1 MHVAAKERLAYTVEF
16 ENLPAASATALL
28 VQIHDQL
35 PTEVQWAS
43 VELEEIFFAG
53 QRVAIPP
60 GLSHYAARIP
70 FDGWTWNQAQGW
82 HRGETPLMVDVK
94 AGVDL
99 KTGLLTLNLTCS
111 DTNTGTF
118 PADAYAGFLPP
129 NRPETFYYPT
139 NATDCCGNQWNTN
152 VLVQPGQGYLVYTVK
167 PKASLP
173 TGTVI
178 TNAAQIVFDWNDPID
193 TPVVFNTID
202 AGAPSSAVEA
212 LSSGTTPTFLVN
224 WIGQDDE
231 GGCGI
236 ASYDIYVSADGGD
249 YERWLDRVENTSEW
263 FTGEPGVTYRFYSIA
278 RDWVGN
284 VEAAPVV
291 ADAETQ
297 VPAEARLRWLVEGG
311 RLVLLW
317 PAELVA
323 AIPEAAT
330 VVQGPYQPL
339 GGTPTQDGDELRVE
353 VPLQQAESY
362 IRLRLP

>member
-1 MHVAAKERLAYTVEF
+1 MTFMVQF
-16 ENLPAASATALL
+16 ENQAAAQAAASEVRVLDT
-28 VQIHDQL
+28 L
-35 PTEVQWAS
+35 PGELEWTS
-43 VELEEIFFAG
+43 VELTEIVFGEVSIKPEGAG
-53 QRVAIPP
+53 GHYEGRVA
-60 GLSHYAARIP
+60 
-70 FDGWTWNQAQGW
+70 FDGWTVNSSQGW
-82 HRGETPLMVDVK
+82 HRGETPLMVDVR

-118 PADAYAGFLPP
+118 PADAYAGLLPP

-139 NATDCCGNQWNTN
+139 NTTDCCGNQVNTN
-152 VLVQPGQGYLVYTVK
+152 VMVQPGQGYLVYTVK
-167 PKASLP
+167 PKANLP

-178 TNAAQIVFDWNDPID
+178 TNAARIVFDWNDPID

-212 LSSGTTPTFLVN
+212 LSGTTTPTFLVN

-236 ASYDIYVSADGGD
+236 ASYDIYVSANGGNF
-249 YERWLDRVENTSEW
+249 ERWLDRVEDMSEW

-284 VEAAPVV
+284 VEEAPVV
-291 ADAETQ
+291 GDAETH

-323 AIPEAAT
+323 AIPEAAA
-330 VVQGPYQPL
+330 VVQGPYRPL
-339 GGTPTQDGDELRVE
+339 SGTPTLDGDELRVE